1 MLLEGWLGLALTVSP
16 LSPDYQSQVC
26 DSLKEQYNTVNLEKE
41 TEQEEK
47 VNSEE
52 QQHCVACT
60 QLVTALCHWK
70 FLLLPEVKIL
80 VSAGTFVA
88 CVYCLHLAAFN
99 NLILCYVK
107 TSFMYG

>member
-1 MLLEGWLGLALTVSP
+1 M
-16 LSPDYQSQVC
+16 
-26 DSLKEQYNTVNLEKE
+26 NLNKE
-41 TEQEEK
+41 TEQRKK

-52 QQHCVACT
+52 QQHCVVCI
-60 QLVTALCHWK
+60 QLITALRHWK
-70 FLLLPEVKIL
+70 FLLLPEVKKIL
-80 VSAGTFVA
+80 LSADAFMA

>member
-1 MLLEGWLGLALTVSP
+1 MN
-16 LSPDYQSQVC
+16 
-26 DSLKEQYNTVNLEKE
+26 LKKE
-41 TEQEEK
+41 TERGKK

-52 QQHCVACT
+52 QQHCVVCI
-60 QLVTALCHWK
+60 QLITALCHWK
-70 FLLLPEVKIL
+70 FLPLPGVKKIL
-80 VSAGTFVA
+80 LSADTFMA